1 MLFLPQKDL
10 LFLFFLLVL
19 SSLKPVVYSVE
30 RTIQDKSWQEPTVTC
45 NPGKD
50 WRKLKES
57 QGPEGGGNPCLS
69 AVGYKG
75 GAGRGR
81 RQKTSHCTGSHFPI
95 ESWQEEGGDHI

>member
-30 RTIQDKSWQEPTVTC
+30 RSIQDKSWQEPTVTC

-75 GAGRGR
+75 GAGRR
-81 RQKTSHCTGSHFPI
+81 
-95 ESWQEEGGDHI
+95 EETEDFTLYWEPLPHRVLAGGGW